1 MFKRI
6 LTATDILTDKDT
18 PVLTAAKI
26 AEQNHAALYV
36 LHVLESASS
45 ENRKLIKHF
54 RTGEDFLAS
63 TDYENIVKEHL
74 YKIYEEIFP
83 SFLHCEIR
91 IAPGFPWEEILRWA
105 REKHADLIVLG
116 PHSTRA
122 EEKKVVRV
130 VGKIGSTVEGVIMRE
145 NCPVMIVN
153 PSILKSSVAFEK
165 IVVGID
171 FSRSCECALCFA
183 AEFAGEYGSKLFP
196 FHMLPVPP
204 LPKYSTA
211 DYEADIYSAKKNLKE
226 FCQEFLEGIDHE
238 YIVWGGAL
246 PHLEILKC
254 VENKD
259 ADLIIM
265 GSHTK
270 EKNGKWYSGSVV
282 ERTSYRSNCPI
293 ITVTDPEVLLPWED
307 NLTAK
312 IQPQKGRDRS
322 IRVFSR
328 TEKSKI
334 NHSKMHLKNRESK
347 KNNHP

>member
-1 MFKRI
+1 MVPGGKGEKMFKRI
-6 LTATDILTDKDT
+6 LAATDMLTDKDT

-26 AEQNHAALYV
+26 AEQNNAKLYI

-45 ENRKLIKHF
+45 ENRQLIKHF
-54 RTGEDFLAS
+54 RTGEDILTT
-63 TDYENIVKEHL
+63 TDYENSVKTHL
-74 YKIYEEIFP
+74 YKMYKEMFQ
-83 SFLHCEIR
+83 SSLHYEIR
-91 IAPGFPWEEILRWA
+91 VAPGFPWEEILRWA
-105 REKHADLIVLG
+105 REKHTDLIVLG

-130 VGKIGSTVEGVIMRE
+130 VGKIGSTVEGVMMRE

-153 PSILKSSVAFEK
+153 PSILKTAAAFKK

-183 AEFAGEYGSKLFP
+183 VEFARKYGSKLFP

-204 LPKYSTA
+204 LPKYSKA
-211 DYEADIYSAKKNLKE
+211 DYEADIESAKKNLKE
-226 FCQEFLEGIDHE
+226 FCQEFLEEIDHE

-259 ADLIIM
+259 ADLIMM

-270 EKNGKWYSGSVV
+270 EKNGKWYAGSVV
-282 ERTSYRSNCPI
+282 ERASYRANCPI

-312 IQPQKGRDRS
+312 IQAQKGRDRS

-328 TEKSKI
+328 TEKAKI
-334 NHSKMHLKNRESK
+334 D
-347 KNNHP
+347 